1 MRVNHIRLL
10 LAAGTLAMTT
20 GFAAAAD
27 MTAAD
32 GAPVTAAQSP
42 WQIRLRA
49 LGVITRNSGRVDGI
63 DGSGLSFSNTVI
75 PELDISYFFN
85 DNIAAE
91 LVLGTT
97 KSTVHGEGTISSLGE
112 IGKTWL
118 LPPTLTLQYHFT
130 NFGAFRP
137 YVGAGVN
144 YTMFYNQSGK
154 SAESLDVKNTFGVA
168 FQAGFDYM
176 LDQHWGLNVDVK
188 KLILRPDF
196 DANVGGTAVSG
207 KANLDPLLIGTG
219 ITYRF

>member
-1 MRVNHIRLL
+1 MTSSKPLTL
-10 LAAGTLAMTT
+10 LAAAAMLTLAASTA
-20 GFAAAAD
+20 GAAD
-27 MTAAD
+27 LNAD
-32 GAPVTAAQSP
+32 TGAAQSP

-49 LGVITRNSGRVDGI
+49 LGVITRDSGRVDGI
-63 DGSGLSFSNTVI
+63 DGSNLSFSNSII
-75 PELDISYFFN
+75 PEMDVSYFFN

-97 KSTVHGEGTISSLGE
+97 KSTVHGEGSIAGLGN

-118 LPPTLTLQYHFT
+118 LPPTLTLQYHVT
-130 NFGAFRP
+130 SLGAFRP

-154 SAESLDVKNTFGVA
+154 SAESLDVKNAFGVA

-176 LDQHWGLNVDVK
+176 VDQHWGLNVDVK

-196 DANVGGTAVSG
+196 DATVGGSHVSG
-207 KANLDPLLIGTG
+207 KANLDPLMIGTG

>member
-1 MRVNHIRLL
+1 M
-10 LAAGTLAMTT
+10 LAAGALAMTT
-20 GFAAAAD
+20 GLVAAAD
-27 MTAAD
+27 LTA
-32 GAPVTAAQSP
+32 GAPIPAQSP

-49 LGVITRNSGRVDGI
+49 LGVITRDSGRVDGI

-75 PELDISYFFN
+75 PELDVSYFFN

-97 KSTVHGEGTISSLGE
+97 HSTVHGEGSISSLGA

-118 LPPTLTLQYHFT
+118 LPPTLTLQYHVT
-130 NFGAFRP
+130 SLGAFRP
-137 YVGAGVN
+137 YVGAGIN

-196 DANVGGTAVSG
+196 DANVGGSHVSG